1 MHTTLLEISA
11 IIEQASADLLR
22 EYDPDRLYALRV
34 SARRIRS
41 ILKHIGDH
49 RSRRFRKS
57 WGGFTAVTNESRDW
71 DVFLVTAEQ
80 LLPGDDFLDFRNLNN
95 ERVQSCHEAVIEMLR
110 SAHWQRHLEEWRI
123 CLERA
128 DKENAGMAR
137 DNDALGQA
145 LTKACLVLESALA
158 IDDDRSWHK
167 FRIAVKEVRY
177 VADAGKD
184 DPQRALYLTGVI
196 ATCKEIQTMLGDWH
210 DTVVQLDMLEELEAA
225 PVHDRLATIIR
236 QRKQQFLAE
245 IRDMVAG
252 HPLFTQEPISLT

>member
-1 MHTTLLEISA
+1 MHTILLEISDV
-11 IIEQASADLLR
+11 IEQASADLLR
-22 EYDPDRLYALRV
+22 EYDPERLYALRV
-34 SARRIRS
+34 SARRTRS

-57 WGGFTAVTNESRDW
+57 WGGFTATTNESRDW
-71 DVFLVTAEQ
+71 DVFLATAEQ
-80 LLPGDDFLDFRNLNN
+80 LLSGDDFTDFSNLNQ

-110 SAHWQRHLEEWRI
+110 SAPWRRHLEEWRI

-128 DKENAGMAR
+128 DEDNSDMAQ
-137 DNDALGQA
+137 DNDALDRA
-145 LTKACLVLESALA
+145 LTKACLVLERALA
-158 IDDDRSWHK
+158 VDDDRSWHK

-184 DPQRALYLTGVI
+184 DPQRALYLAGVVE
-196 ATCKEIQTMLGDWH
+196 TCKVLQTLLGDWH
-210 DTVVQLDMLEELEAA
+210 DTVVQLNMLEELEAA
-225 PVHDRLATIIR
+225 PVHDRLATVIK

-252 HPLFTQEPISLT
+252 HPLFSQDPINFT